1 MKAAVCAA
9 LFVAAA
15 CGETHPATAQ
25 HAADTVPLA
34 KDSVVAFTGYAPPA
48 QCAQLPARP
57 VRAVNDTAAAGDSAK
72 KKEAVITPPPKSRSR
87 AAANKKGRA
96 YADTVRAPPE
106 IPESLPGSLFPGCRV
121 LAYYGNPLSKRMG
134 ILGALPG
141 DSMLAKLAR
150 HAKEYQ
156 KLDSAMPVI
165 VALQL
170 VTPVAQ
176 AAPGSGGKY
185 RLRMKD
191 STIEHFAALAEKAHG
206 LLVLDMQVGKSTVG
220 AELVPLMQ
228 FLQRPNVH
236 LALDA
241 EFSVKRKDK
250 RPGQVIGTLDAED
263 VNLAIDTLAALV
275 TRYHLPPKMLV
286 VHRFTIPMLTHAPK
300 IKLDP
305 RVQVVLDMDGFGPP
319 EDKYGSY
326 GAYAHDRPVEF
337 PGVKLFFKQDVPML
351 TPRQVLGLD
360 PQPVYV
366 QYQ

>member
-1 MKAAVCAA
+1 MRVVACGAA
-9 LFVAAA
+9 LLVAAA
-15 CGETHPATAQ
+15 CGGTHPATAQ
-25 HAADTVPLA
+25 HADTL
-34 KDSVVAFTGYAPPA
+34 VVARDSAIVPAGYSPPA
-48 QCAQLPARP
+48 QCAQVPARP
-57 VRAVNDTAAAGDSAK
+57 AAAAPAAVHATDSA
-72 KKEAVITPPPKSRSR
+72 PPKSRSR

-96 YADTVRAPPE
+96 YADTVRAPPQ
-106 IPESLPGSLFPGCRV
+106 IPASLPGSLFPGCRV

-141 DSMLAKLAR
+141 DSMLARLAR
-150 HAKEYQ
+150 HAKEYHA
-156 KLDSAMPVI
+156 LDSAMPVI

-176 AAPGSGGKY
+176 AAPGGGGKY

-191 STIEHFAALAEKAHG
+191 STIEHFAALAEQAHG

-220 AELVPLMQ
+220 AELVPLMTY
-228 FLQRPNVH
+228 LQRPYVH
-236 LALDA
+236 LALDP
-241 EFSVKRKDK
+241 EFSVKRADK
-250 RPGQVIGTLDAED
+250 RPGQVIGTLDASD

-286 VHRFTIPMLTHAPK
+286 VHRFTIPMLTHAPA

-319 EDKYGSY
+319 EDKHGSY

-337 PGVKLFFKQDVPML
+337 PGVKLFFKQDIPML